1 MIFGAMNIEGTNV
14 YQTTGKSRTGEGIK
28 RLSRVFYKHSMDLHG
43 HVEKGLR
50 TKCKKSVGVSD
61 KVIRQQSKSA

>member
-43 HVEKGLR
+43 HEKGKLK
-50 TKCKKSVGVSD
+50 TGDKKSVGV
-61 KVIRQQSKSA
+61 R